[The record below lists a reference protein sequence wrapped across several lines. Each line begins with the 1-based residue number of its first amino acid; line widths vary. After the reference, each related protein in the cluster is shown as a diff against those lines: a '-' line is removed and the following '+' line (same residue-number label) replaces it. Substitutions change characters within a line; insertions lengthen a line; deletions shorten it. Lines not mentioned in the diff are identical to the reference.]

1 MGKKPILSIPQKGK
15 DFTAEWFN
23 EFFQPEYGAAVLNVD
38 REVIGTGVGF
48 VGEVHRCFLQWD
60 ASREDL
66 PSSVIVKVPSK
77 LPLTRLKRQSQ
88 AGDFFGSSRLRFFF
102 QSEEHHQIRW
112 MNPRG

>member
-77 LPLTRLKRQSQ
+77 LPLNRSLGEGLQ
-88 AGDFFGSSRLRFFF
+88 L
-102 QSEEHHQIRW
+102 
-112 MNPRG
+112 